1 MDAHW
6 RDVPVPST
14 LYGVPLYLG
23 LAILFF
29 VLVLVIGLIRGR
41 AHRGTAPRAARGG
54 LGSTLQL
61 ISAILG
67 ILSFVMQVLQWLK
80 II

>member
-1 MDAHW
+1 M
-6 RDVPVPST
+6 PST

-29 VLVLVIGLIRGR
+29 VLVFAIGLIRGR
-41 AHRGTAPRAARGG
+41 SHGTAPRAASGG

-61 ISAILG
+61 ISAVLG
-67 ILSFVMQVLQWLK
+67 ILSFAMQVLQWLK